1 MPFQPFHIARW
12 TRGATLV
19 AEPDMI
25 PDDALRRA
33 TNVRLDRTL
42 GAIEVR
48 PGWTARTSS
57 AFASTVIY
65 VSRLV
70 ASAATY
76 SYAQFGTTLQR
87 LNTSWGGA
95 TTLNAATGTQV
106 LSAANSPDGNGNL
119 LKYFV
124 NGTIAIKDSGTVTT
138 AMGVQPPTAQP
149 TSAAL
154 AADLFTQID
163 EMSTSVLWNG
173 TNLSVAIADDFT
185 LYQSFP
191 SSLSFSIAASTF
203 GSIAR
208 DLGVG
213 LNLDTLTGGDNLV
226 KDDDY
231 IHFWVRCDRPERVT
245 FMQVDIDIDSA
256 TTGVADAFR
265 RNYYHIRLGGLTT
278 LDQGINS
285 WTQVQIR
292 KARFTRYGTDVA
304 RSWANARTFRI
315 AFLTNTLGTVAF
327 NIDDFKLR
335 GGVGLEGD
343 YEFTA
348 SYRNATTMAR
358 GNPPLDADR
367 VILGTTKITT
377 NRQRINLNITNVR
390 SAVVLT
396 GTTTVNAST
405 TIIGTGTLFTTELA
419 VGNQINVSSAPTIY
433 ATVLTIVSTTEI
445 TVSAALGNGTAQNIT
460 AHGANHPGDAQIDR
474 LMLWCKG
481 GIFPN
486 YVLVDEI
493 ADTAASPYLMNT
505 SEATLILTNQI
516 LETDNDIPPGGNTP
530 PAGST
535 RVLFGPGGQ
544 GHLFMIAD
552 GYRLYFSK
560 GYERLENRAENWGYR
575 NFAIVGD
582 GSARAVAG
590 IATASQIR
598 VWTTARTYN
607 VVGIGTDTF
616 LPVPIDGSR
625 GAVSQFA
632 VTEGH
637 GILFFVSQDG
647 IYADMNG
654 RQEKITR
661 AIDPFFEGRTVDGQ
675 VGWNTSQMALVELG
689 FLNAATGSTLVMLY
703 AEAGSATLNRF
714 LVLKPNLQSGQLTEC
729 FFGTSTVTSLR
740 SLFFDSLNREL
751 LAGAANGH
759 VYRIED
765 PSVYSDAGTAI
776 TINAR
781 TKSYDGGQPFQ
792 RKAYSSVLLEGN
804 TTSQN
809 ATITAYY
816 DRNATSE
823 ILTTAWAT
831 SAENAQTSF
840 RTADETARRY
850 NVALEI
856 SGSFSSRVAFV
867 GASIH
872 TFMRPDLRLIHDTH
886 EIIFPTIHEIRK
898 VLLDA
903 DAPAALTMITY
914 LNGVNTNTRT
924 VAATSGRQR
933 VDIELPLTLRSK
945 NFRVR
950 WTSPTAFEIWDA
962 SGLFRP
968 EPEDV
973 FVWDSDEIYFEV
985 PQQTKLFTLELDAP
999 ANLTAVL
1006 FVEGTTVSTRP
1017 IFATTGI
1024 QAVRHQLPPGIRGRV
1039 FRFNLTS
1046 QSRFQVW
1053 DMLGWFKSLGE
1064 NAGWQRR
1071 PMTKRQESLVT
1082 RGFLQ
1087 R

>member
-1 MPFQPFHIARW
+1 MPFQPFHIGRW

-42 GAIEVR
+42 GAIEAR
-48 PGWTARTSS
+48 PGWTIRTVA
-57 AFASTVIY
+57 AFASAVVY

-70 ASAATY
+70 ASTATY

-87 LNTSWGGA
+87 LSTSWAAPTAVSA
-95 TTLNAATGTQV
+95 TTGTQT
-106 LSAANSPDGNGNL
+106 LSDANSPDGNGNL

-124 NGTIAIKDSGTVTT
+124 NGTIAIKDSGTTT
-138 AMGVQPPTAQP
+138 TTMGIAAPTAQP

-163 EMSTSVLWNG
+163 EMDTSVFWTG

-185 LYQSFP
+185 LFQEFP

-208 DLGVG
+208 NLGAG

-245 FMQVDIDIDSA
+245 FLQVDIDIDSA

-265 RNYYHIRLGGLTT
+265 RNYYHIRLGALTT

-285 WTQVQIR
+285 WTRVQIR
-292 KARFTRYGTDVA
+292 KARFTRYGTDTT
-304 RSWANARTFRI
+304 RSWVNARTFRI
-315 AFLTNTLGTVAF
+315 AFLTDTLGTVAF
-327 NIDDFKLR
+327 NVDDFKLR
-335 GGVGLEGD
+335 GGVGIEGD
-343 YEFTA
+343 IEYTVCC
-348 SYRNATTMAR
+348 RNSTTMAR

-367 VILGTTKITT
+367 IILGTTKITT
-377 NRQRINLNITNVR
+377 NRQRINLTTTNVR
-390 SAVVLT
+390 E
-396 GTTTVNAST
+396 G
-405 TIIGTGTLFTTELA
+405 
-419 VGNQINVSSAPTIY
+419 
-433 ATVLTIVSTTEI
+433 
-445 TVSAALGNGTAQNIT
+445 
-460 AHGANHPGDAQIDR
+460 GANHPGDTQIDR
-474 LMLWCKG
+474 LMVWRKG
-481 GIFPN
+481 GSFTN

-493 ADTAASPYLMNT
+493 ADTAASPFLDNF
-505 SEATLILTNQI
+505 SDATLVLTNQL
-516 LETDNDIPPGGNTP
+516 LETDNDVPPTGT
-530 PAGST
+530 T

-544 GHLFMIAD
+544 GHLFMLVD

-560 GYERLENRAENWGYR
+560 GYERLENRAENWGYL
-575 NFAIVGD
+575 NFGIVGD

-616 LPVPIDGSR
+616 LPVPLDGSR

-632 VTEGH
+632 ATEGH

-654 RQEKITR
+654 RQVKLTS

-675 VGWNTSQMALVELG
+675 VGWNTEQMALVELD
-689 FLNAATGSTLVMLY
+689 FLNEATGSALVMLY
-703 AEAGSATLNRF
+703 AQAGSSTLNRF
-714 LVLKPNLQSGQLTEC
+714 LVLKPNLQSGQMTEC
-729 FFGTSTVTSLR
+729 FFGTSALTSIR
-740 SLFFDSLNREL
+740 SLFFDSLTREL

-765 PSVYSDAGTAI
+765 PTTYSDAGTAI
-776 TINAR
+776 AITAR

-804 TTSQN
+804 TTGQN
-809 ATITAYY
+809 GTVTAYY
-816 DRNATSE
+816 DRNAATE
-823 ILTTAWAT
+823 ILTTAWAS
-831 SAENAQTSF
+831 SAENTQSSF
-840 RTADETARRY
+840 RTTDETARRY
-850 NVALEI
+850 NIALEI
-856 SGSFSSRVAFV
+856 SGSFSARVAFV

-898 VLLDA
+898 VLHDI
-903 DAPAALTMITY
+903 DAPAAITMITY
-914 LNGVNTNTRT
+914 LNGVSTNTQT
-924 VAATSGRQR
+924 IVATSGRQR
-933 VDIELPLTLRSK
+933 VDVELPLTLRSK

-950 WTSPTAFEIWDA
+950 WTSPSAFELWDA
-962 SGLFRP
+962 SGWFRP

-973 FVWDSDEIYFEV
+973 LVWDSDEVYFEV
-985 PQQTKLFTLELDAP
+985 PQQTKLFTLDLDGA
-999 ANLTAVL
+999 ANITAVL
-1006 FVEGTTVSTRP
+1006 FVDGVSVDTRT
-1017 IFATTGI
+1017 IFATTGR
-1024 QAVRHQLPPGIRGRV
+1024 QAVRHRLPPGMRGRE
-1039 FRFNLTS
+1039 FRLNLTGT
-1046 QSRFQVW
+1046 SRFQVW
-1053 DMLGWFKSLGE
+1053 DMLGWFKPLGE

-1082 RGFLQ
+1082 RSFLQ